1 MEGRQD
7 EYRAR
12 RLLWA
17 FRQER
22 MAVYSRGMNEEVQIE
37 ETVQKADTTGPGSEP
52 DFLRVPCTPFVTPG
66 TILSN

>member
-22 MAVYSRGMNEEVQIE
+22 LAVYSRGMNEEVQIG
-37 ETVQKADTTGPGSEP
+37 QKKLFRRQTQQDL
-52 DFLRVPCTPFVTPG
+52 D
-66 TILSN
+66 